1 MGWKKRITGQLG
13 NHTFQASL
21 PWCCAE
27 AVFFSHM
34 QHYMC
39 HMQLITAAL
48 HFKLWN
54 LKHPFFLL
62 FFLFLFLLF
71 FYYKLKCHKR
81 ASHNLNV
88 GVFVLFFC
96 FLNLFTFFWVVFG
109 LCSLLTQGRIS
120 RGRTAVCLCSYSLQS
135 STLKK
140 KKECLCFRNAHLK
153 RWIVDHFII
162 FLFFYF
168 FLDVEEL
175 WHIRSCWTTTVC
187 LLLEDSSKNILLFST
202 ATELQ
207 GNATQFKSPCILLLW
222 LS

>member
-62 FFLFLFLLF
+62 FFLFLFFLFLFYF

-96 FLNLFTFFWVVFG
+96 FLFF
-109 LCSLLTQGRIS
+109 
-120 RGRTAVCLCSYSLQS
+120 
-135 STLKK
+135 KK
-140 KKECLCFRNAHLK
+140 C
-153 RWIVDHFII
+153 IYI
-162 FLFFYF
+162 FLGSFWIMFSANTGEDF
-168 FLDVEEL
+168 K
-175 WHIRSCWTTTVC
+175 RQNCC
-187 LLLEDSSKNILLFST
+187 LFV
-202 ATELQ
+202 
-207 GNATQFKSPCILLLW
+207 
-222 LS
+222 

>member
-62 FFLFLFLLF
+62 FFLFFFLLF

-96 FLNLFTFFWVVFG
+96 FFKKNLFTFFWVVFG

-140 KKECLCFRNAHLK
+140 KRMFMLQKCSLEKMN
-153 RWIVDHFII
+153 RWPFHYFFI
-162 FLFFYF
+162 FYF
-168 FLDVEEL
+168 FG
-175 WHIRSCWTTTVC
+175 CWRIVTHTQLLNNNC
-187 LLLEDSSKNILLFST
+187 LPASWRLFQKHFAIFNCHRITRKCHSV
-202 ATELQ
+202 
-207 GNATQFKSPCILLLW
+207 
-222 LS
+222 